1 MTKMASAYGMDFR
14 NRVMA
19 DVQAGMSAE
28 KASEKY
34 SVSPR
39 TVYNRKALLTEKGTV
54 DPRDG
59 KPWQKPKLQEH
70 RDRMLA
76 VVEEN
81 SGITLEELRERLQL
95 PVCLST
101 VWLALKTWGIV
112 LKKSDPR
119 RTVSLTGTEAA

>member
-1 MTKMASAYGMDFR
+1 MASAYGMDLR

-28 KASEKY
+28 EAANKY
-34 SVSPR
+34 AVSPR
-39 TVYNRKALLTEKGTV
+39 TVYNWKALQAEKGTV
-54 DPRDG
+54 EPRDG
-59 KPWQKPKLQEH
+59 KPGVKPKLREH
-70 RDRMLA
+70 HDRILA

-81 SGITLEELRERLQL
+81 SGITLEELQDRLQL

-112 LKKSDPR
+112 LKKSDLR
-119 RTVSLTGTEAA
+119 GGTEAA

>member
-1 MTKMASAYGMDFR
+1 MAAAYGMDLR

-19 DVQAGMSAE
+19 DVRAGMSAE
-28 KASEKY
+28 EAAGKY

-39 TVYNRKALLTEKGTV
+39 TVYNWKTLRAEKGTV
-54 DPRDG
+54 EPRG
-59 KPWQKPKLQEH
+59 VKPKLREH
-70 RDRMLA
+70 RDRILA

-112 LKKSDPR
+112 LKKSDLR
-119 RTVSLTGTEAA
+119 GGAKAA

>member
-1 MTKMASAYGMDFR
+1 MASAYGMDLR

-19 DVQAGMSAE
+19 DVQSGMS
-28 KASEKY
+28 SEVAAAKY

-39 TVYNRKALLTEKGTV
+39 TVYNWKTLQAEKGNLE
-54 DPRDG
+54 PRDG
-59 KPWQKPKLQEH
+59 KPGQKPKLQEH
-70 RDRMLA
+70 REKILA

-101 VWLALKTWGIV
+101 VWLALKAWGIV
-112 LKKSDPR
+112 LKKSDLR
-119 RTVSLTGTEAA
+119 G

>member
-1 MTKMASAYGMDFR
+1 MASSYGMDLR

-19 DVQAGMSAE
+19 DVEAGMSAE
-28 KASEKY
+28 NAAVKY

-39 TVYNRKALLTEKGTV
+39 TVYNWKTLRTEKGTLK
-54 DPRDG
+54 PRDG
-59 KPWQKPKLQEH
+59 KPGVKPKLQEY
-70 RDRMLA
+70 RDRILT
-76 VVEEN
+76 VVELN
-81 SGITLEELRERLQL
+81 SGITLEELRERLEL

-119 RTVSLTGTEAA
+119 SRTEAA